1 MFEDCPPEQKN
12 VSAFAGRP
20 MREGIFGGM
29 KMPDGKGTSRRSFL
43 KIGGAVALLTTLD
56 QAAEA
61 AESSPSAPGNEGR
74 ASAKPQPAAGGAR
87 LVDLANPLQG
97 TDSTSLFSRGNTLP
111 IVAVPFAMAHWAL
124 QSSDGNAWF
133 FQPRDQRLQGI
144 RCTHQLS
151 PWLNDYGHATFL
163 PFSGDPSP
171 EPSARASSYRPE
183 ELRIAPHSLKLRLT
197 RYRCVLELAPTE
209 RCSAMRFTFQDSGAA
224 GVLIDLPGEDAEA
237 RCETANGTIT
247 ALTRA
252 NSGGVPAGFA
262 AYYVLRT
269 DARIAGFEV
278 KELKDRRVAMVRF
291 AAQAEKPVT
300 LRVGTSFISHEQAA
314 RNLDGEVGEKP
325 FDQVK
330 REAAAVWEE
339 ALGRVR
345 VQGGTETQRKIF
357 YSSLYRALLF
367 PRTWHERDAQGN
379 FIHYSAFN
387 GKVEPGVMYA
397 DHGYWDVYR
406 AWYPMMALVYPERL
420 SQILEAW
427 VNAYKEGG
435 WLPQFPCPGYR
446 ACMTGSLIDATF
458 GDAAAKGI
466 TGFDLHAAYAA
477 LKKHATQPGDPDAG
491 YGRRGIEYYLQLGY
505 VPSDRVDQAA
515 VETLD
520 AAYGDFCIAQVAR
533 AAGNAAD
540 AELFEARS
548 QNWKKVFD
556 SKTRFMR
563 GKKAD
568 GSWNEPFNPFV
579 WGSPYVEGSA
589 WQHRFSVPH
598 DPDGLIEAM
607 GGKEDFVG
615 YLDEMLKLP
624 PKFEVGVYRD
634 EIHEMSEMAAVDF
647 GQYAHSNQ
655 PVHHVLYMFAAA
667 GRADRT
673 QYWVRRVLNTLYR
686 PSTYAGDED
695 TGSMAA
701 WYVLSALGFYPLCP
715 GKASY
720 VLGGPLF
727 DRATLNLPGGK
738 KTTIEAV
745 NNGPDNCYCGKPT
758 VDGRAHTDS
767 SISHE
772 AIAKGSK
779 LVFTMSPH
787 AQR

>member
-446 ACMTGSLIDATF
+446 NCMTGSPLDFVF
-458 GDAAAKGI
+458 GDAVAKGI
-466 TGFDLHAAYAA
+466 QGFDVQAAYAA
-477 LKKHATQPGDPDAG
+477 LKKHATQPVAPGLG
-491 YGRRGIEYYLQLGY
+491 YGRPAVAEYEKLGFIPCD
-505 VPSDRVDQAA
+505 VAGDGVA
-515 VETLD
+515 ETLD
-520 AAYGDFCIAQVAR
+520 SAYGDFCIAQVAR
-533 AAGNAAD
+533 AAGMHEDAAMFETRSRNWRNIFD
-540 AELFEARS
+540 A
-548 QNWKKVFD
+548 
-556 SKTRFMR
+556 KTRFLR
-563 GKKAD
+563 GKLAD
-568 GSWNEPFNPFV
+568 GSWLEPFNPHA
-579 WGSPYVEGSA
+579 WGGAYVEGSA
-589 WQHRFSVPH
+589 WQYRFSVPY
-598 DPDGLIEAM
+598 DPQGLIEAM
-607 GGKEDFVG
+607 GGRAAFLG
-615 YLDEMLKLP
+615 YLEEMLSQP
-624 PKFEVGVYRD
+624 PIFHVGSYGR

-655 PVHHVLYMFAAA
+655 PVHHALYLFTVA
-667 GRADRT
+667 GRRDRT
-673 QYWVRRVLNTLYR
+673 QYWAHRVLNELY
-686 PSTYAGDED
+686 SAENFSGDED
-695 TGSMAA
+695 TGSMGA
-701 WYVLSALGFYPLCP
+701 WYVLSALGIFSLCP
-715 GKASY
+715 GKPEW
-720 VLGGPLF
+720 VLGAPLF
-727 DRATLNLPGGK
+727 EQAEIRHPDGREVRIEARSKKTGAFFDRVTLNGVEHKEPSVQHL
-738 KTTIEAV
+738 ELV
-745 NNGPDNCYCGKPT
+745 
-758 VDGRAHTDS
+758 
-767 SISHE
+767 
-772 AIAKGSK
+772 KGAR
-779 LVFTMSPH
+779 LVFTAS
-787 AQR
+787 

>member
-1 MFEDCPPEQKN
+1 MFEGCPPEQKN

-20 MREGIFGGM
+20 MREGISGGV

-43 KIGGAVALLTTLD
+43 KIGGAAALLTTLD

-61 AESSPSAPGNEGR
+61 AESSPSAPENEKR

-124 QSSDGNAWF
+124 ESSDGNAWF
-133 FQPRDQRLQGI
+133 FQPRDQRLEGI

-151 PWLNDYGHATFL
+151 PWLRDYGHATFL

-183 ELRIAPHSLKLRLT
+183 ELRISPHSLKLRLT
-197 RYRCVLELAPTE
+197 RYRCFLELAPTE
-209 RCSAMRFTFQDSGAA
+209 RCSVMRVTFQDSGAA

-345 VQGGTETQRKIF
+345 IQGGTETQRKIF

-379 FIHYSAFN
+379 FVHYSAFS

-446 ACMTGSLIDATF
+446 NCMTGSPLDFVF
-458 GDAAAKGI
+458 GDAVAKGI
-466 TGFDLHAAYAA
+466 QGFDVQAAYAA
-477 LKKHATQPGDPDAG
+477 LKKHATQPVAPGLG
-491 YGRRGIEYYLQLGY
+491 YGRPAVAEYEKLGFIPCD
-505 VPSDRVDQAA
+505 VAGDGVA
-515 VETLD
+515 ETLD
-520 AAYGDFCIAQVAR
+520 SAYGDFCIAQVAR
-533 AAGNAAD
+533 VAGMHEDAAMFETRSRNWRNIFD
-540 AELFEARS
+540 A
-548 QNWKKVFD
+548 
-556 SKTRFMR
+556 KTRFLR
-563 GKKAD
+563 GKLAN
-568 GSWNEPFNPFV
+568 GSWLEPFNPHA
-579 WGSPYVEGSA
+579 WGGAYVEGSA
-589 WQHRFSVPH
+589 WQYRFSVPY
-598 DPDGLIEAM
+598 DPQGLIEAM
-607 GGKEDFVG
+607 GGRAAFLG
-615 YLDEMLKLP
+615 YLEEMLSQP
-624 PKFEVGVYRD
+624 PIFHVGSYGR

-655 PVHHVLYMFAAA
+655 TVHHALYLFTVA
-667 GRADRT
+667 GRRDRT
-673 QYWVRRVLNTLYR
+673 QYWAHRVLNELYSVENF
-686 PSTYAGDED
+686 PGDED
-695 TGSMAA
+695 TGSMGA
-701 WYVLSALGFYPLCP
+701 WYVLSALGIFSLCP
-715 GKASY
+715 GKPEW
-720 VLGGPLF
+720 VLGAPLF
-727 DRATLNLPGGK
+727 EQAEIRHPDGREVRIEAHSKKAGAFFDRVTLNGVEHKEPSVQHSEL
-738 KTTIEAV
+738 V
-745 NNGPDNCYCGKPT
+745 
-758 VDGRAHTDS
+758 
-767 SISHE
+767 
-772 AIAKGSK
+772 KGAR
-779 LVFTMSPH
+779 LVFTAS
-787 AQR
+787 